1 MPFHV
6 EISSPINRARVFN
19 LDQADLRGE
28 VLGPW
33 VAGLPFEFGGA
44 EWAPRESRL
53 TILAGP
59 VLESATSEEGWAD
72 ALRAAEDVTREML
85 EGAEASA
92 PAQTALVVEADSVE
106 TALEA
111 LRAGRATRQIPWS
124 SAVERVGNRDPEV
137 TAMILVVKSA

>member
-6 EISSPINRARVFN
+6 EISSPINRTRVLN
-19 LDQADLRGE
+19 LDRADLQGQ

-33 VAGLPFEFGGA
+33 VGGMPFEFGGG
-44 EWAPRESRL
+44 EWAPRQSRL
-53 TILAGP
+53 TILEGP
-59 VLESATSEEGWAD
+59 ALESATDEQGWAD

-92 PAQTALVVEADSVE
+92 PAQTALVVEAESVK

-111 LRAGRATRQIPWS
+111 LRAGQSTQQISWS
-124 SAVERVGNRDPEV
+124 TAVERIGNRDPEV
-137 TAMILVVKSA
+137 TAVILVVRSA